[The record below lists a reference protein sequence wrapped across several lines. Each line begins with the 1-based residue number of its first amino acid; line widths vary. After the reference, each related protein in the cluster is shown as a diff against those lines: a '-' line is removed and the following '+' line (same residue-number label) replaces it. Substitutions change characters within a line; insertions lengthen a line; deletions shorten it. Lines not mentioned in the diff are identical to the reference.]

1 MQNEAKKRHL
11 PASLTSELE
20 DHYRQGEQD
29 LSEEINSI
37 PSFSQTRELVLQRL
51 GGPFEYS
58 QFTENIR
65 KLKVEREQLK
75 RQFKL
80 EQLWQPELGTEDFGG

>member
-1 MQNEAKKRHL
+1 MREVQREAHNIEGDMESRFKSMLMQNEAKKRHL

-37 PSFSQTRELVLQRL
+37 QSGFSQTRELVLQRL

-58 QFTENIR
+58 
-65 KLKVEREQLK
+65 
-75 RQFKL
+75 
-80 EQLWQPELGTEDFGG
+80 